1 MSRLRRV
8 LGPLVAVWLLC
19 QAGSTVSAWVAAVDD
34 CGCPHDAGGMC
45 PMHSSGAKRGKTCA
59 MRAADSSAAIT
70 IASLLGPVAPVS
82 EAAASGPVLIAA
94 RIPVLDSTA
103 DGLRPVPPDPPPP
116 RA

>member
-19 QAGSTVSAWVAAVDD
+19 QAGGAASAWIAAADD

-45 PMHSSGAKRGKTCA
+45 PMHSASAKRAKGCA
-59 MRAADSSAAIT
+59 MRTADASAALT
-70 IASLLGPVAPVS
+70 VASLFGPVAPIP
-82 EAAASGPVLIAA
+82 APAASVPVFVSVRA
-94 RIPVLDSTA
+94 VVVDSTA
-103 DGLRPVPPDPPPP
+103 DSLRPVPPDPPPP